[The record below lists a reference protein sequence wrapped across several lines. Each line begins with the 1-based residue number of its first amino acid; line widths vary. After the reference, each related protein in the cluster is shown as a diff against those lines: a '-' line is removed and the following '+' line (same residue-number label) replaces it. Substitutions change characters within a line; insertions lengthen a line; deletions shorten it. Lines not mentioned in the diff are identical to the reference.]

1 MKKLAIDINSITA
14 YLNSGSLSGIART
27 TFELISALSRIQE
40 EFPFEITLFSQN
52 LKGISGRNMD
62 NKFKSVHLYLP
73 YRNWVNRWIEVLP
86 IKETLVSCD
95 LIHIPHNFEYLYR
108 PQKSIVTLHDVLFM
122 HMNESAFDHL
132 EMRKNVPRLIKKCK
146 GVITCSHATKN
157 DISET
162 IGIDSGKIDVIYW
175 GLNREIFFPMKQKD
189 VLTKMISETYNIPN
203 PYFLSVSCNTERK
216 NTHLLLEAYFTLL
229 NQNPANDLVLVWNNP
244 PDFIY
249 NKIEKS
255 RYKSRIH
262 ILNRITDDS
271 LAYLYN
277 GATAL
282 IFPSSYEGFGLP
294 VIESMACG
302 TPVVTCNNSSLK
314 EIGGHVALYMEEPTV
329 ENILFYLESFENRN
343 IDSNS
348 ISAEGIKYS
357 KRFNWDQTAKDYI
370 KAYSRHLEL
379 S

>member
-1 MKKLAIDINSITA
+1 MKNLVIDINSIIS
-14 YLNSGSLSGIART
+14 YLHSGKVSGISRT
-27 TFELISALSRIQE
+27 TFELITAISKLKDQI
-40 EFPFEITLFSQN
+40 PFEITLFSQN

-62 NKFKSVHLYLP
+62 NKYKSVHFYLP
-73 YRNWVNRWIEVLP
+73 YRKWINRWIEVLP

-108 PQKSIVTLHDVLFM
+108 PQKSIITLHDVLFM
-122 HMNESAFDHL
+122 HIAENAFDHI

-162 IGIDSGKIDVIYW
+162 IGIDPEKIDVIYW
-175 GLNREIFFPMKQKD
+175 GLNSSVFFLKEQKD
-189 VLTKMISETYNIPN
+189 DVNKVVSDIFDIDN
-203 PYFLSVSCNTERK
+203 PFFLSVSCSAGRK

-229 NQNPANDLVLVWNNP
+229 NQNPANDLVMVWNNP
-244 PDFIY
+244 PDFIV
-249 NKIEKS
+249 NKIERS
-255 RYKSRIH
+255 GYKSRIH

-302 TPVVTCNNSSLK
+302 TPVVTCKNSSLM
-314 EIGGHVALYMEEPTV
+314 EIGGNVALYMEEPTV

-343 IDSNS
+343 IDTNS
-348 ISAEGIKYS
+348 ISAEGIRYS
-357 KRFNWDQTAKDYI
+357 ERFSWGQTAKDYI
-370 KAYSRHLEL
+370 KVYSRLLEI